1 MSDNDEYEVQPTK
14 KTKGPS
20 TGAKIAGGVAVAA
33 LVGVIG
39 YPVVFPKKEA
49 SLGTST
55 SVEFQKGGKDNSF
68 ARIQPGQP
76 EEPKPNFD
84 FGSVDKALAKQQADA
99 KKREEALKAQ
109 VAALEAKLKG
119 IAAGASGDQKAIADQ
134 IAQAVSAA
142 NAENAKIIA
151 QGQKATQ
158 DQIAALQQQN
168 AHLAAQL
175 QSQQAQAA
183 DAELKKLQ
191 AQQAENAKKAE
202 QQRLAALRAEQQAQ
216 LKAQIQSPSIVYDA
230 KGKASGGPGGGT
242 GGGASGPTGGGAS
255 DPGATL
261 AGAFGQPP
269 SPSQRNEAFLAAGA
283 KPVETTQ
290 ASVIAN
296 PGNTVTQGT
305 IISATLDNAVNSSLP
320 GAVVATVNVPVY
332 SFDGSKVVIPSGSR
346 VFGSYSSDVSI
357 GQARILVKWTRIVT
371 PQGESVE
378 LSAFGTDAQGRA
390 GVTGHVNT
398 RFGARFGGA
407 ALISLIGATPAVL
420 ANAYANDS
428 KTAAD
433 TAQNVGSSFS
443 NASQGVLKDYATLP
457 PIISVEQGSQVSIIV
472 DRDLEFF

>member
-1 MSDNDEYEVQPTK
+1 M
-14 KTKGPS
+14 
-20 TGAKIAGGVAVAA
+20 
-33 LVGVIG
+33 
-39 YPVVFPKKEA
+39 
-49 SLGTST
+49 
-55 SVEFQKGGKDNSF
+55 
-68 ARIQPGQP
+68 
-76 EEPKPNFD
+76 
-84 FGSVDKALAKQQADA
+84 
-99 KKREEALKAQ
+99 
-109 VAALEAKLKG
+109 
-119 IAAGASGDQKAIADQ
+119 
-134 IAQAVSAA
+134 
-142 NAENAKIIA
+142 
-151 QGQKATQ
+151 
-158 DQIAALQQQN
+158 
-168 AHLAAQL
+168 
-175 QSQQAQAA
+175 
-183 DAELKKLQ
+183 
-191 AQQAENAKKAE
+191 
-202 QQRLAALRAEQQAQ
+202 
-216 LKAQIQSPSIVYDA
+216 
-230 KGKASGGPGGGT
+230 
-242 GGGASGPTGGGAS
+242 
-255 DPGATL
+255 
-261 AGAFGQPP
+261 
-269 SPSQRNEAFLAAGA
+269 
-283 KPVETTQ
+283 
-290 ASVIAN
+290 
-296 PGNTVTQGT
+296 
-305 IISATLDNAVNSSLP
+305 NSSLP